1 MLALYVKV
9 CILFSMKIVNHGCI
23 KGGEK
28 TDPDLNS
35 AASALLTPKK
45 QNGGIEMAREAA
57 DLDEEEANSIDTID
71 GRTFQG
77 IEAQASFDL
86 SHQASFDGGL
96 TGLMEGLYGG
106 AVEALPEPKEDFTQH
121 VIQDDE

>member
-1 MLALYVKV
+1 
-9 CILFSMKIVNHGCI
+9 MKIVNHGCI

-28 TDPDLNS
+28 TDPGLNS
-35 AASALLTPKK
+35 AASALLLTPKK

-96 TGLMEGLYGG
+96 TGLMEGLYGM
-106 AVEALPEPKEDFTQH
+106 PEPMEDFTQH